1 MRMSSRTSYTL
12 KEALRP
18 KDGKNVKDALL
29 KSPEALFI
37 ELVGSIGVFDNSP
50 IGKKYLKREDSDWE
64 DNQNFERGRARNS
77 NIDAVNTTLDI
88 ASETKHYSA
97 LVVDLV
103 DFEKNMEKVSYNEGC
118 ARSMLS

>member
-1 MRMSSRTSYTL
+1 MSSRTSYTL